1 MRGFLD
7 AQPSE
12 EAHLHDANLSR
23 VLRLERLQG
32 IVQRDRDPESLL
44 SQGDGDGLLER
55 AQRRRQGFCPAGWN
69 ITWAKFA
76 RKSRQRNQ

>member
-1 MRGFLD
+1 MRNPSRDRSNTVVREIVFLEHIL
-7 AQPSE
+7 AASAVLQS
-12 EAHLHDANLSR
+12 
-23 VLRLERLQG
+23 LRL
-32 IVQRDRDPESLL
+32 SLL

-55 AQRRRQGFCPAGWN
+55 AQQRRQGFCPAGWN